1 MAKRRIIY
9 LVFLAGVFVF
19 HLYYFAWFSW
29 YVLVLALALPIFSL
43 LVSLPAIFKARL
55 EIFLTPSV
63 SRGGKLYLSIHG
75 GSNAPDIRFRLAI
88 QEKMTGTMSYNNV
101 RLFGD
106 RHEATIVPVHC
117 GGLTCQVDRA
127 RAYDYLGLF
136 SIPIRLPARSDA
148 LVMPVPEAPKELP
161 NLAFF
166 KYRSYHPKNG
176 GGFSEIHDM
185 RDYCPGDS
193 LRDIHWKL
201 SVKTD
206 RLIVREPQEPDK
218 GLVLLTFDLQ
228 GPLDRLDS
236 TLDQLMWLSNWLS
249 DQEVEHQV
257 RWLNPRSLEV
267 CSQVI
272 GRREDLEEL
281 LKDLLQKPIG
291 ANMPSISSMSFS
303 GVSWRCHVGGRG
315 DEDA

>member
-9 LVFLAGVFVF
+9 LAFLAGVFLF

-29 YVLVLALALPIFSL
+29 YALLLALVLPVFSL
-43 LVSLPAIFKARL
+43 LVSLPAILKARL
-55 EIFLTPSV
+55 EIFLTPRTD
-63 SRGGKLYLSIHG
+63 RGGKLYLSIQG
-75 GSNAPDIRFRLAI
+75 GGAAPDIRFRLAI
-88 QEKMTGTMSYNNV
+88 TESMTGTVSYNNV
-101 RLFGD
+101 RLCGD
-106 RHEATIVPVHC
+106 RHEATIVPAHC
-117 GGLTCQVDRA
+117 GGLSCGADRC

-136 SIPIRLPARSDA
+136 AIPISLPRVSDA

-166 KYRSYHPKNG
+166 QYKSYHPKTG

-185 RDYCPGDS
+185 RDYRPGDS

-218 GLVLLTFDLQ
+218 GLVLLTFDLA

-236 TLDQLMWLSNWLS
+236 TLDQLMWLSYWLA
-249 DQEVEHQV
+249 DREVEHQV
-257 RWLNPRSLEV
+257 RWLDPGNFEV
-267 CSQVI
+267 CSAPI
-272 GRREDLEEL
+272 SCREDLDEL
-281 LKDLLQKPIG
+281 LEDLLQRPLG
-291 ANMPSISSMSFS
+291 VNMPSISTMSFS